1 MSVGDL
7 VVKRLEA
14 TRKLQENPND
24 FTAQQTLA
32 YIEQKVIQSNV
43 DYFHPALQET
53 CYSTKCI
60 WIDDYIHLNKK

>member
-1 MSVGDL
+1 VGDL

-32 YIEQKVIQSNV
+32 YIEQKVIQSTV
-43 DYFHPALQET
+43 DYFLHCRKPATVQLYPPQ
-53 CYSTKCI
+53 
-60 WIDDYIHLNKK
+60 